1 MGIFDKIFG
10 LSQKTLDRL
19 RDEAKKE
26 LENERLKQEMEEQ
39 KIAEQKAEEE
49 RLAARVEEERQVQIQ
64 LAAEKLNEDKMNSD
78 EPWVEMVGESVDP
91 EKGIKVELN
100 WNPAFIKYLREGGIQ
115 GASEEECAQ
124 RWLAMVAQD
133 VDSRVGDH
141 DNDGKDD
148 SEFE

>member
-1 MGIFDKIFG
+1 MNIFKKLFG
-10 LSQKTLDRL
+10 PSQKTLDRL
-19 RDEAKKE
+19 KQEAKVE
-26 LENERLKQEMEEQ
+26 LETEQWERD
-39 KIAEQKAEEE
+39 IAKDKAKAAAEEEE

-64 LAAEKLNEDKMNSD
+64 LAAEKLNENKMNSD

-133 VDSRVGDH
+133 VDSRVSDH